1 MKYLRS
7 LAAGCIAMA
16 ICSSAAAFDIQQG
29 IHGMRWGS
37 SISEYEKL
45 TRVKEL
51 NRAAYYLNSDMRYET
66 ANQPVPAV
74 YYGFYNDQFF
84 AVFIRLRSP
93 DQFSHLE
100 RQFRKKHGE
109 PKTTRDPAAG
119 LTVHRWKDADV
130 SIKLKLRE
138 SPVEYKLA
146 IYYLPLAAALN
157 QESLEK
163 DAPEAGGLTPAP
175 SDQSMNPMPL
185 IEY

>member
-1 MKYLRS
+1 
-7 LAAGCIAMA
+7 
-16 ICSSAAAFDIQQG
+16 
-29 IHGMRWGS
+29 
-37 SISEYEKL
+37 
-45 TRVKEL
+45 
-51 NRAAYYLNSDMRYET
+51 
-66 ANQPVPAV
+66 
-74 YYGFYNDQFF
+74 
-84 AVFIRLRSP
+84 
-93 DQFSHLE
+93 
-100 RQFRKKHGE
+100 
-109 PKTTRDPAAG
+109 
-119 LTVHRWKDADV
+119 V